1 MHSFTIHAGEAAG
14 PESMQEVDL
23 GTKRIGH
30 GIRCLESEQLV
41 QELINQHITLECC
54 ATSNLNT
61 KVFKNRLISDQN
73 SAFKKI
79 KQL

>member
-1 MHSFTIHAGEAAG
+1 
-14 PESMQEVDL
+14 MQEALDL

-61 KVFKNRLISDQN
+61 KVFKKSTHIQSKLCFQE
-73 SAFKKI
+73 K
-79 KQL
+79 